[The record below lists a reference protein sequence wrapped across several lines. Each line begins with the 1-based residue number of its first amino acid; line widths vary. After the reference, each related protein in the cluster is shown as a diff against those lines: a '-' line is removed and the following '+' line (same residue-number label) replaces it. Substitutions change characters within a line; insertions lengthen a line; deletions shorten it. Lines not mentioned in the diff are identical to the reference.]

1 MTSVTCE
8 STSVWLEGAIVDFT
22 SQYNKALET
31 LVSTAIGD
39 MYIAQRYSRNFI
51 FTRVAFHPA
60 IILKVISTSF
70 RCERFTL

>member
-1 MTSVTCE
+1 M
-8 STSVWLEGAIVDFT
+8 LAIVDFT

-51 FTRVAFHPA
+51 FTCDAFHPA
-60 IILKVISTSF
+60 IFLRVISTSL